1 VEKSVN
7 VIVDNLWDTFIIIL
21 QKNMFAPAKRLCCFM
36 FKTQQSLL
44 KALPNENCGTERVD
58 NCRYVK
64 TILQYVE
71 TFFFGE
77 SYLMQMR

>member
-1 VEKSVN
+1 MEYIYYNFTKELVCTSKK
-7 VIVDNLWDTFIIIL
+7 IMLL
-21 QKNMFAPAKRLCCFM
+21 L

-44 KALPNENCGTERVD
+44 KKLLNENCGTERVD

-77 SYLMQMR
+77 SYLMQMN